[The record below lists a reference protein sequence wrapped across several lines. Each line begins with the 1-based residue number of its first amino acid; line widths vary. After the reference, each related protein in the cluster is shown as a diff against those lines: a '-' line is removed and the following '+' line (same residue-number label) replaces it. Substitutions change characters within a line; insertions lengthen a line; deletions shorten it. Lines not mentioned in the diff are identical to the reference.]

1 MRFKAKKRMLGNIKF
16 ICELYKQKM
25 LMEEIMHS
33 CISRLLKQDLL
44 NPDEEQTEA
53 LCDFLVRIGKLLG
66 ENARKKKNWL
76 FFFFFFFFFL
86 I

>member
-1 MRFKAKKRMLGNIKF
+1 MLRFKAKKRMLGNIKF

-66 ENARKKKNWL
+66 KRAS
-76 FFFFFFFFFL
+76 FIGSF
-86 I
+86 

>member
-1 MRFKAKKRMLGNIKF
+1 MLGNIKF

-66 ENARKKKNWL
+66 NCKNNVVLL
-76 FFFFFFFFFL
+76 FSSNGSPQIGL
-86 I
+86 ALSV